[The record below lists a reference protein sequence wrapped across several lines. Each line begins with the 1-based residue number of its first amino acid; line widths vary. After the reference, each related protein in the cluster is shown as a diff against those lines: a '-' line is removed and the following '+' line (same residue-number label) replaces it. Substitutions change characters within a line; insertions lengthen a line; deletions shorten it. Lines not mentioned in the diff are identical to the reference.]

1 MLSTAPSRSEL
12 PDWKAEGKRDALMR
26 KQRGSESLPWKGR
39 WSRAKDGIH
48 QQRAW
53 RQELLSG
60 ALTDSADKCH
70 GKEKF
75 KK

>member
-1 MLSTAPSRSEL
+1 
-12 PDWKAEGKRDALMR
+12 MR

-53 RQELLSG
+53 RQELVSG
-60 ALTDSADKCH
+60 DVTDRRQMSE
-70 GKEKF
+70 KEEI
-75 KK
+75 